1 MSIILDIHV
10 LNEEMKILFAHW
22 RMVVKPKLWWH
33 VDMFC
38 SVVSDLSCELHSRYL
53 HLSQMCVTNDP
64 QPSKMHSFIENSDW
78 LSLSSPATTLTCV
91 SSVIT
96 HCNISTYQSLDS
108 RKYSIPYISDRGGQR
123 EPGGDHR
130 LRHDVSHRL
139 RDQHE
144 HPQHDQKRW
153 VGLILSYSSIYALF
167 Q

>member
-22 RMVVKPKLWWH
+22 RMFVKPKLWWH

-64 QPSKMHSFIENSDW
+64 KPSKMHSFIENSDW

-96 HCNISTYQSLDS
+96 HCNISVTWFTKIQHSIHFRQRATTWAWRRPSPPTRCQSPAPRSTWTPPTWSEKVS
-108 RKYSIPYISDRGGQR
+108 RVDIKLQ
-123 EPGGDHR
+123 
-130 LRHDVSHRL
+130 L
-139 RDQHE
+139 
-144 HPQHDQKRW
+144 
-153 VGLILSYSSIYALF
+153 
-167 Q
+167 